1 MEVVLCLS
9 VEQVVGWL
17 GRGWLLEGRRAEELE
32 AAAVAASAAGAAA
45 AASTVAATQSYV
57 GPSYSCH
64 CPRSCRKNSKILKT
78 IL

>member
-9 VEQVVGWL
+9 VEQVVGGMGKGWQL
-17 GRGWLLEGRRAEELE
+17 GGRRAVELE

-57 GPSYSCH
+57 DPSYSCH
-64 CPRSCRKNSKILKT
+64 CPRSCRKNSRILKT